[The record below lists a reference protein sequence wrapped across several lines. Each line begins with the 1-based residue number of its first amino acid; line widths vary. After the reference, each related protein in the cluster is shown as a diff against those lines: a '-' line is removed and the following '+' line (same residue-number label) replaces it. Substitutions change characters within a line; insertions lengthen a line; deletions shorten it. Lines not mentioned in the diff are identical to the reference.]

1 MLRLFNRLT
10 LTQQWICAT
19 LLALL
24 PLVVAVFYASQYLA
38 SQAKSQRDM
47 VIAIDQLN
55 KLESAVNSQVV
66 DIERSARQYLLLRN
80 NRFLDLFKQNVKVL
94 SEQQQKLE
102 RLLGRNEA
110 LTDLMTVVREVQ
122 RQLLEKAETTTEA
135 DTQQL
140 IADLL
145 RTTKLHA
152 RAISDEVD
160 LAVQQKLDRSEQQ
173 FSAVMQRLMVLGFW
187 AVPGTVLMVILS
199 SVAVARPM
207 WRLATAIR
215 RLGHG
220 HWHEPIAING
230 PADLKLLGSSLE
242 WMRERLDA
250 SERQKQAFL
259 RHVTHEL
266 KTPLAAIMEAGSLLR
281 DQVPGKINDAQEQVV
296 RILMSNADNLQ
307 ALIQQLLNYNAVAHG
322 VLGADAKVDVK
333 AMCAKI
339 RGKLLD
345 SRPNSAVEWSIHG
358 TPAEVQTD
366 PQALDM
372 ILSNLLSNA
381 HDFTSESGRVAVA
394 WGQEVDHWWLSV
406 SDSGPGLAQE
416 EYENIFR
423 PFFQGKARRRGPLKG
438 TGLGLAI
445 VQECVTYLNGKI
457 NVVSGESGAEFR
469 LSFPLRN
476 EKFE

>member
-38 SQAKSQRDM
+38 SQAQSQRDM
-47 VIAIDQLN
+47 VVAIDEVN
-55 KLESAVNSQVV
+55 KLDVGIRSQVT

-80 NRFLDLFKQNVKVL
+80 VKFLDLFEQNVAVL
-94 SEQQQKLE
+94 QDQYQRLQPLLSDSAPLE
-102 RLLGRNEA
+102 SLVEE
-110 LTDLMTVVREVQ
+110 VVRV
-122 RQLLEKAETTTEA
+122 RQLLQGVDA
-135 DTQQL
+135 DTVVQQE
-140 IADLL
+140 IDELL
-145 RTTKLHA
+145 RSTKQHA
-152 RAISDEVD
+152 RAISEQVD
-160 LAVQQKLDRSEQQ
+160 LAVQRKLDDSERQ
-173 FSAVMQRLMVLGFW
+173 FAAVMQRLMVLGIW

-220 HWHEPIAING
+220 HWSEPITING
-230 PADLKLLGSSLE
+230 PADLESLGSSLE

-259 RHVTHEL
+259 RHITHEL

-281 DQVPGKINDAQEQVV
+281 DQVPGRINDAQQQVV

-322 VLGADAKVDVK
+322 MLCADATVDIKV
-333 AMCAKI
+333 MCDKI
-339 RGKLLD
+339 CGKLLD
-345 SRPNSAVEWSIHG
+345 SRPHSRVKWSIFG
-358 TPAEVQTD
+358 SPAEIQTD

-381 HDFTSESGRVAVA
+381 HDFTEESGKVSVS
-394 WGQEVDHWWLSV
+394 WGRRQDHWWLSV
-406 SDSGPGLAQE
+406 CDSGPGLTKDE
-416 EYENIFR
+416 SENIFK

-445 VQECVTYLNGKI
+445 VQECVAHLNGEIK
-457 NVVSGESGAEFR
+457 VVSGESGAEFY
-469 LSFPLRN
+469 LSFPLRS
-476 EKFE
+476 EKSA

>member
-24 PLVVAVFYASQYLA
+24 PLVVAVLYASQYLE
-38 SQAKSQRDM
+38 SQAQNQRDM
-47 VIAIDQLN
+47 ILSIDQLN
-55 KLESAVNSQVV
+55 KLEAGIKGQVT

-80 NRFLDLFKQNVKVL
+80 TKFLDLFEQNVSVL
-94 SEQQQKLE
+94 HEHQRRLLPLVNDKSPLIELKAEVTQVQQLLQGVDAGTVVQDEVGELVSSAKHHMRAVSVEVERAVQHKLE
-102 RLLGRNEA
+102 
-110 LTDLMTVVREVQ
+110 D
-122 RQLLEKAETTTEA
+122 
-135 DTQQL
+135 
-140 IADLL
+140 
-145 RTTKLHA
+145 
-152 RAISDEVD
+152 
-160 LAVQQKLDRSEQQ
+160 SERQ
-173 FSAVMQRLMVLGFW
+173 FSAVMQRLMVLGVW

-220 HWHEPIAING
+220 QWQEPIAING
-230 PADLKLLGSSLE
+230 PADLKSLGASLE

-259 RHVTHEL
+259 RHITHEL

-281 DQVPGKINDAQEQVV
+281 DQVPGSINDAQQQVV

-322 VLGADAKVDVK
+322 LLSADAMVDIR
-333 AMCAKI
+333 AMCEKI
-339 RGKLLD
+339 CSKLLD
-345 SRPNSAVEWSIHG
+345 SRPHSRVKWSISG
-358 TPAEVQTD
+358 SPESIQTD

-381 HDFTSESGRVAVA
+381 HDFTSEAGEVAVA
-394 WGQEVDHWWLSV
+394 WGQDSDRWWLSV
-406 SDSGPGLAQE
+406 CDSGPGLSPE
-416 EYENIFR
+416 ECENIFK

-445 VQECVTYLNGKI
+445 VQECVVHLNGEIK
-457 NVVSGESGAEFR
+457 VVSGEGGAEFH
-469 LSFPLRN
+469 LSFPLRS
-476 EKFE
+476 EKFT

>member
-1 MLRLFNRLT
+1 MLRTFNRLT

-19 LLALL
+19 LLALA
-24 PLVVAVFYASQYLA
+24 PLVGAVFYASQYLA
-38 SQAKSQRDM
+38 HQAKNQRDM
-47 VIAIDQLN
+47 VISIDHLN
-55 KLESAVNSQVV
+55 KLDAAINSQVT

-80 NRFLDLFKQNVKVL
+80 IKFLDLFEQNVSVVNTQK
-94 SEQQQKLE
+94 QKLE
-102 RLLGRNEA
+102 PLLQNTQPLNE
-110 LTDLMTVVREVQ
+110 LVQVVRQVQ
-122 RQLLEKAETTTEA
+122 QRLQIIEDDDAADQEAIRELL
-135 DTQQL
+135 QQSKDHVRE
-140 IADLL
+140 INA
-145 RTTKLHA
+145 
-152 RAISDEVD
+152 EVD
-160 LAVQQKLDRSEQQ
+160 RAVQEKLDDSERR
-173 FSAVMQRLMVLGFW
+173 FEAAMQRLMVLGIW

-220 HWHEPIAING
+220 HWQEPISIVG
-230 PADLKLLGSSLE
+230 PADLESLGASLE
-242 WMRERLDA
+242 WMRERLAA

-259 RHVTHEL
+259 RHITHEL

-281 DQVPGKINDAQEQVV
+281 DEVPGEVNKAQRQVI

-322 VLGADAKVDVK
+322 IHAANAEVDVK
-333 AMCAKI
+333 AMCSKI

-345 SRPNSAVEWSIHG
+345 SRPQSQVQWSIGG
-358 TPAEVQTD
+358 TPNTVLTD

-381 HDFTSESGRVAVA
+381 HDFTAEAGKVVVN
-394 WGQEVDHWWLSV
+394 WGQDEQHWWLSV
-406 SDSGPGLAQE
+406 CDSGPGLSE
-416 EYENIFR
+416 EECENIFK

-445 VQECVTYLNGKI
+445 VQECVAHLNGQIK
-457 NVVSGESGAEFR
+457 VVSGEGGAEFH
-469 LSFPLRN
+469 LSFPLRD
-476 EKFE
+476 ETTQ

>member
-1 MLRLFNRLT
+1 MLSLFNRLT

-24 PLVVAVFYASQYLA
+24 PLVIAVLYASQYLA
-38 SQAKSQRDM
+38 SQVKNQRDM

-55 KLESAVNSQVV
+55 NLDASISSQVT
-66 DIERSARQYLLLRN
+66 DIERSARQFLLLRN
-80 NRFLDLFKQNVKVL
+80 TKFLDLFEQNVSVL
-94 SEQQQKLE
+94 ESQ
-102 RLLGRNEA
+102 
-110 LTDLMTVVREVQ
+110 Q
-122 RQLLEKAETTTEA
+122 RQLQKLLANPHSLNQLMVAVSELQRQLQGMEEET
-135 DTQQL
+135 DTQNRIVEIVQ
-140 IADLL
+140 
-145 RTTKLHA
+145 TTKQHV
-152 RAISDEVD
+152 REMSDEVD
-160 LAVQQKLDRSEQQ
+160 HAVQLKLDDSESQ
-173 FSAVMQRLMVLGFW
+173 FDAVMQRLMVLGIW

-215 RLGHG
+215 QLGHG
-220 HWHEPIAING
+220 HWHEPIVIHG
-230 PADLKLLGSSLE
+230 PADLKSLGASLE

-259 RHVTHEL
+259 RHITHEL

-281 DQVPGKINDAQEQVV
+281 DQVPGNINTAQKQVV
-296 RILMSNADNLQ
+296 QILMSNADNLQ

-322 VLGADAKVDVK
+322 MLSAEAMVDIN

-345 SRPNSAVEWSIHG
+345 SRPNSRVQWSVAG
-358 TPAEVQTD
+358 APATIQTD

-381 HDFTSESGRVAVA
+381 HDFTPESGKVAVT
-394 WGQEVDHWWLSV
+394 WGQEGNHWWLSV
-406 SDSGPGLAQE
+406 ADSGPGLTVE
-416 EYENIFR
+416 ECQNIFK
-423 PFFQGKARRRGPLKG
+423 PFFQGNARRRGPLKG

-445 VQECVTYLNGKI
+445 VQECVAHLHGQIEVISEGN
-457 NVVSGESGAEFR
+457 GAEFYIR
-469 LSFPLRN
+469 FPLRN
-476 EKFE
+476 EKSE

>member
-1 MLRLFNRLT
+1 MLRLFNRLS

-47 VIAIDQLN
+47 VISIDQLN
-55 KLESAVNSQVV
+55 KLDAAIHSQST

-80 NRFLDLFKQNVKVL
+80 TKFLDLFEQNVAVL
-94 SEQQQKLE
+94 KEQQA
-102 RLLGRNEA
+102 RLAPLIGDSEPLVGLVRVVNRVHRRLREAVGAEVDQDALNE
-110 LTDLMTVVREVQ
+110 
-122 RQLLEKAETTTEA
+122 
-135 DTQQL
+135 
-140 IADLL
+140 LL
-145 RTTKLHA
+145 RESKQYVQ
-152 RAISDEVD
+152 AISDEVD
-160 LAVQQKLDRSEQQ
+160 LAVQAKLDNSEYQ
-173 FSAVMQRLMVLGFW
+173 FEAVMQRLMILGIW

-220 HWHEPIAING
+220 HWHEPIAIVG
-230 PADLKLLGSSLE
+230 PADLESLGASLE

-250 SERQKQAFL
+250 SERQKQAFS
-259 RHVTHEL
+259 RHITHEL

-281 DQVPGKINDAQEQVV
+281 DQVPGKTNDAQQQVI

-322 VLGADAKVDVK
+322 MLSADAAVDIK
-333 AMCAKI
+333 AMCDKI
-339 RGKLLD
+339 CGKLLD
-345 SRPNSAVEWSIHG
+345 SRPSSRVEWSIAG
-358 TPAEVQTD
+358 SPDRVQTD

-381 HDFTSESGRVAVA
+381 HDFTGNSGKVAVT
-394 WGQEVDHWWLSV
+394 WGQQGDRWWLSV
-406 SDSGPGLAQE
+406 CDSGPGLTE
-416 EYENIFR
+416 DECENIFK

-445 VQECVTYLNGKI
+445 VQECVAHLQGDIK
-457 NVVSGESGAEFR
+457 VVSGEGGAEFY
-469 LSFPLRN
+469 LSFPLRG
-476 EKFE
+476 EKSE